1 VLGRLEMRNGWPRDY
16 LFGLLVFAGA
26 LVARVALDQ
35 LVPDRLPFIT
45 FFPAVFLAYY
55 FGLGPGILVLVLS
68 AVTGTVWVDPTG
80 HSMVA
85 LYITSALLFLVVASI
100 ILVLTHLL
108 RSSYARLKQQDEQLA
123 LINRELKHRIKNL
136 FSITNSV
143 CLQTI
148 KAGGTVKQMSDSVS
162 GRILAIAS
170 AQDLLSATATSG
182 ADLRELVTALVG
194 TLAPKP
200 SRLEVAGP
208 PTTLPLQVTTPMAL
222 ILHELATNALKY
234 GAWFTDQGYL
244 TVTWQ
249 VETKILHFRWR
260 EHDGPTIAPAMRE
273 GLGSGLIKQSLPG
286 ATVRHDLR
294 ADGLEREITL
304 PLTVSDEI

>member
-1 VLGRLEMRNGWPRDY
+1 MRNGRPRDY
-16 LFGLLVFAGA
+16 VFGLLVFAGA

-35 LVPDRLPFIT
+35 VVPDRLPFIT
-45 FFPAVFLAYY
+45 FFPAVFLAAYY
-55 FGLGPGILVLVLS
+55 FGLGPGFLVLVLS
-68 AVTGTVWVDPTG
+68 AVAGTIWVDPTG
-80 HSMVA
+80 HSMVV
-85 LYITSALLFLVVASI
+85 LYATSAVLFLVVASI
-100 ILVLTHLL
+100 ILVLTAKL
-108 RSSYARLKQQDEQLA
+108 RSSLARVKQQDEQLA

-148 KAGGTVKQMSDSVS
+148 KAGGTVKEMSDSVS

-182 ADLRELVTALVG
+182 ADLAELVAALVG

-200 SRLEVAGP
+200 SK
-208 PTTLPLQVTTPMAL
+208 LQVEGAPTILPAQITTPMAL

-234 GAWFTDQGYL
+234 GAWSQDHGYL
-244 TVTWQ
+244 TIKWR
-249 VETKILHFRWR
+249 VESEILYFRWR

-273 GLGSGLIKQSLPG
+273 GLGSSLIRQSLPG
-286 ATVRHDLR
+286 ATVRHELR
-294 ADGLEREITL
+294 ADGLECEITL
-304 PLTVSDEI
+304 PLTVPDEI